1 MAPTRTRAAVIRGDL
16 IAGTTTA
23 VMLIPQAMAYALLA
37 GLPPIAGLYA
47 ALIPPALYAIL
58 GTSRH
63 LAVGPVA
70 MDSLLVAATV
80 GSIAV
85 TGPEAYWVIAS
96 ALAILVGLMQLALG
110 LSKLGS
116 LVNLISRPVIAGF
129 TSGASILI
137 ALSQAGPLLGI
148 QLERSQ
154 PVYLKLITIA
164 QRAAEVHGLTLLIGA
179 LAIATLV
186 ALKRLAPR
194 VPRALV
200 VVVAGALAVWGLG
213 LHERGV
219 AIVGAVPAGLPTPRL
234 PVIDLALAADL
245 LSAALVIALLS
256 FLEAISSGLATAR
269 KDSDRSAA
277 SAIDPNRELIALGVA
292 NLGTG
297 LFRGYPV
304 AGGLSRTAV
313 NFQAGARSR
322 LSGVITAALVGLTL
336 LFLTPAFYFLPKP
349 VLSAII
355 MVAVFSLFDW
365 RAAVQLFRVERR
377 DLAVMLATF
386 GSTLVIGITA
396 GVAVGVA
403 LSLAVFV
410 RRAAT
415 PHSAVLGRLPGTE
428 VYRNL
433 LRYEEAVE
441 LPGVV
446 ILRFDAPLFFAN
458 VQKLQTRLDA
468 RLAESSQP
476 DRAPVQAVVFDAGG
490 VAYLDASA
498 VAALGEYI
506 DTLRARGVDF
516 YFARVPGPARD
527 VLCRD
532 GLAARLGEQRFFFTT
547 HEAVEAARAQL
558 GVTWPDELVVDNGRE
573 PSRPIELD
581 GAA

>member
-1 MAPTRTRAAVIRGDL
+1 MASSDTAAASGPGRPRAGSPGTSDRAARIRADI

-47 ALIPPALYAIL
+47 ALIPPALYAIF

-80 GSIAV
+80 GAITVS
-85 TGPEAYWVIAS
+85 GPDAYWVIAS
-96 ALAILVGLMQLALG
+96 ALAVLVGLVQLALG
-110 LSKLGS
+110 LSRMGS

-137 ALSQAGPLLGI
+137 ALSQAGPLLG
-148 QLERSQ
+148 LKLARNE
-154 PVYLKLITIA
+154 PVYRKLITIA
-164 QRAAEVHGLTLLIGA
+164 QRAAEIHGLTLLIGA
-179 LAIATLV
+179 LAIALLV

-200 VVVAGALAVWGLG
+200 VVTLGALAVWGLG
-213 LHERGV
+213 LHARGV
-219 AIVGAVPAGLPTPRL
+219 AIVGEVPAGLPTPRL
-234 PVIDLALAADL
+234 PLIDFGLAVEL

-269 KDSDRSAA
+269 QDPDRQAA

-297 LFRGYPV
+297 LLRGYPV

-313 NFQAGARSR
+313 NFQAGARTR
-322 LSGVITAALVGLTL
+322 LSGVITAALVGVTL
-336 LFLTPAFYFLPKP
+336 LALTPAFYYLPKP

-355 MVAVFSLFDW
+355 MVAVFSLLDW
-365 RAAVQLFRVERR
+365 RTAVQLARVERR

-386 GSTLVIGITA
+386 LATLVLGVTA
-396 GVAVGVA
+396 GVAFGVA

-410 RRAAT
+410 RRAST

-428 VYRNL
+428 VYRNV

-441 LPGVV
+441 LPGV
-446 ILRFDAPLFFAN
+446 IIMRFDAPLFFAN
-458 VQKLQTRLDA
+458 
-468 RLAESSQP
+468 
-476 DRAPVQAVVFDAGG
+476 
-490 VAYLDASA
+490 
-498 VAALGEYI
+498 
-506 DTLRARGVDF
+506 
-516 YFARVPGPARD
+516 
-527 VLCRD
+527 
-532 GLAARLGEQRFFFTT
+532 
-547 HEAVEAARAQL
+547 
-558 GVTWPDELVVDNGRE
+558 
-573 PSRPIELD
+573 
-581 GAA
+581 

>member
-1 MAPTRTRAAVIRGDL
+1 MATSSSRAAVIRSDL

-47 ALIPPALYAIL
+47 ALIPPALYAIF

-70 MDSLLVAATV
+70 MDSLLVAATI

-85 TGPEAYWVIAS
+85 AGPEAYWVIAS

-137 ALSQAGPLLGI
+137 ALSQAGPLLGL
-148 QLERSQ
+148 QLDRSQ
-154 PVYLKLITIA
+154 PVYQKLITIA
-164 QRAAEVHGLTLLIGA
+164 QRAGDVHALTLLIGA
-179 LAIATLV
+179 LAIATLIL
-186 ALKRLAPR
+186 LKRLAPR

-200 VVVAGALAVWGLG
+200 VVIGGSLAVWGLG
-213 LHERGV
+213 LHELGV

-234 PVIDLALAADL
+234 PLIDLALALDL

-277 SAIDPNRELIALGVA
+277 STIDPNRELIALGVA
-292 NLGTG
+292 NMGAG

-365 RAAVQLFRVERR
+365 RTAVQLYRVERR

-386 GSTLVIGITA
+386 ASTLVIGITA
-396 GVAVGVA
+396 GVAAGVA

-410 RRAAT
+410 RRAAA

-428 VYRNL
+428 AYRNV

-458 VQKLQTRLDA
+458 VQKLQARIDA
-468 RLAESSQP
+468 RLGAP
-476 DRAPVQAVVFDAGG
+476 GDAPVQAVVFDAGG

-498 VAALGEYI
+498 VAALGEFI
-506 DTLRARGVDF
+506 ESLRARGVEF
-516 YFARVPGPARD
+516 FFARAPGPARD

-532 GLAARLGEQRFFFTT
+532 GLAARLGERRFFFTT
-547 HEAVEAARAQL
+547 HEAVEAARAHV
-558 GVTWPDELVVDNGRE
+558 GVTWPKELSDDHGRE
-573 PSRPIELD
+573 PSLPIDLD
-581 GAA
+581 GAAA